1 MDFESRRQ
9 RILDK
14 MEDNSIA
21 ILYSGIEHHV
31 SADEYD
37 LFTAQ
42 ANRNFFYLTGLRRDN
57 MVLVLDKC
65 VEPAKTILFIEE
77 ADPTMERWYGRKV
90 TMEEAEEISGID
102 EVEYIYELESTLDR
116 IMTREDVYTA
126 YFDTYRHQKVD
137 LPDYNVVKANEFK
150 TDYPGVAVKNL
161 FPLVAEERMQKDE
174 DEIELTK
181 KAIITN
187 GRFDLFH
194 PVAGVPCQQAGQ
206 FSLGG
211 QNGFC
216 RFLDG
221 GCTATYPARSGSDLR
236 FMDHDHAVPQD
247 KAVAASAT
255 GQNHRRHAGRQ
266 LHTVQVD
273 GHSHALQ
280 LVVKGKARLHGAAG
294 RGDDKLDGGCGI
306 CAFQKQKLL
315 DDGVDRAGVDLTGQ
329 EHRPLRQKHGIQRK
343 ALGAAAAFLDHLHG
357 NSLLCFFWFQYTSS
371 AVQCVSPS
379 SLQPQVLHF
388 RCADQL
394 RIPTQQF
401 QDFLLRVWL
410 FRIDVLLGID
420 AERTFPCGFHPHS
433 GPVPRRVTAFHAA
446 VFLPPGAIYQPPAL
460 QRAV

>member
-1 MDFESRRQ
+1 MDFEGRRQ

-65 VEPAKTILFIEE
+65 VEPAKTMLFIEE
-77 ADPTMERWYGRKV
+77 ADPLMERWYGRKV

-181 KAIITN
+181 KAIAITKDGLCNVMANLKPGMKEYQAQADFEYMIRYN
-187 GRFDLFH
+187 GAEGTAFPTIAGSGANGTMLHYDTNLDICEDGSLLLMDLG
-194 PVAGVPCQQAGQ
+194 AKYRGYCADIT
-206 FSLGG
+206 
-211 QNGFC
+211 
-216 RFLDG
+216 R
-221 GCTATYPARSGSDLR
+221 TYPVNGTYTERQRQVYDIVLAANRE
-236 FMDHDHAVPQD
+236 
-247 KAVAASAT
+247 VAKTAKPGMTLKELNEIAKKV
-255 GQNHRRHAGRQ
+255 
-266 LHTVQVD
+266 L
-273 GHSHALQ
+273 
-280 LVVKGKARLHGAAG
+280 AAG
-294 RGDDKLDGGCGI
+294 CMKLGLIEKEDEI
-306 CAFQKQKLL
+306 
-315 DDGVDRAGVDLTGQ
+315 DTYYMHGVS
-329 EHRPLRQKHGIQRK
+329 HH
-343 ALGAAAAFLDHLHG
+343 
-357 NSLLCFFWFQYTSS
+357 
-371 AVQCVSPS
+371 
-379 SLQPQVLHF
+379 
-388 RCADQL
+388 
-394 RIPTQQF
+394 
-401 QDFLLRVWL
+401 
-410 FRIDVLLGID
+410 LGID
-420 AERTFPCGFHPHS
+420 VHD
-433 GPVPRRVTAFHAA
+433 VTAACNDT
-446 VFLPPGAIYQPPAL
+446 LQPGAIITDEPGLYIDEWEIGIRIEDDLLITENGCECLSEAIIRDPDEIEAFMKD
-460 QRAV
+460 R